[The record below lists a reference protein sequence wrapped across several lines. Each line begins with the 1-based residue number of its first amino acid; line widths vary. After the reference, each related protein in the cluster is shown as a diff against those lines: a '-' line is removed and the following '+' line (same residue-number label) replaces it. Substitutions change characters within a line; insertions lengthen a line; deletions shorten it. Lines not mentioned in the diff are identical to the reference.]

1 MRKLIAYLL
10 LLAPFSRSY
19 AQDFSNKGKD
29 FYLCFPQHV
38 PNSSANLATLS
49 LYITSDKASKGT
61 ITMANGAFTGSF
73 NIAANGIQEIQIPWN
88 ANIHISN
95 GESNTVI
102 NKSIRIKTDLGEPA
116 VVAYAQQWAGARSA
130 ATLLLPVNVLGKKYY
145 AVSFTQ
151 SGANQGSFLAR
162 SQFQIIAV
170 KNNTVVT
177 ITPRKNGVVQAPV
190 TITLPLA
197 GDMYQYQSTDGN
209 APTQDLTGTVIESV
223 ASGSGG
229 CLPIAVFS
237 GSSNVTMGSAGCT
250 TGNSYDP
257 LFQQLYPASTW
268 GKNFGFIPFEGY
280 PNGNPV
286 RVMASENNTNVY
298 FNGSL
303 VATLNEGDIYPNGFT
318 QFPPLV
324 SAPTNIT
331 SDKPVCVAQ
340 YVQRNACSGRGSLLG
355 DPDMVVLNP
364 IEQNINDII
373 VFSSTRQAIT
383 EQWVNVLLKTVA
395 IPSFS
400 INGNTPPAAAWS
412 PMATLPGYSYIRY
425 SLVGIPSARIVAD
438 SGFNAIAYGWGSN
451 ESYAYSAGTNVK
463 DIYQQIGVSSQY
475 GIETTPSVCTGTP
488 FKFKVSL
495 PYLADSIRWNLSNL
509 PGNPGTV
516 LQAYSNPPQPS
527 DADSITIVNGRSI
540 YWYSLPTF
548 YSFAT
553 TGQFPVSISVFAP
566 NVDGCGNEQLID
578 FELEISNPPVGD
590 FTWVHDGCI
599 NSTVQFN
606 DNTTSTK
613 PVYRW
618 SWNFGDPASG
628 AANTSTIQNPVHN
641 FSAPGTYQVTYSSIS
656 TAGCLSDTI
665 RKQIVINPLPTA
677 NITGDVSVCQGTPQ
691 PNVTFNG
698 VVGTAPFTFTYN
710 INNGA
715 NQTITTSTGNSINL
729 PVSTTT
735 PGTFTYYL
743 VSVKDAA
750 GTAGC
755 SQNQPD
761 TVFMNVR
768 PVPTATISG
777 NASVCVN
784 DPSPVVT
791 FTGAGSIAPYTF
803 TYQVNGGANQ
813 FITTTTGNS
822 ITLPVATGTANSFV
836 YTLISVADGNT
847 SSCSQAQPG
856 NVTVTIN
863 PLPTA
868 SLSPASQVCLNGA
881 SQIVTFTGANGTAP
895 YTFTYKLNGGPN
907 QTITSAGNTATITV
921 PATVA
926 GTFTYLLVSV
936 QGAGT
941 PACSQ
946 LQSGSTTITVN
957 PLPVAAFT
965 SSATGCINKTI
976 NFTDN
981 STPGAG
987 TINSWAWNFGDPGSG
1002 AANTATT
1009 QNPTHT
1015 YNTTGVYNVT
1025 LTVGTD
1031 RGCNS
1036 VVLQKSI
1043 TIFELPKAGFVLPE
1057 VCLLDPFAQ
1066 FTDTSKVPA
1075 PQTINGWLWNFG
1087 DPGSGANNTSTVQNA
1102 QHTYPAVGN
1111 YNVQLIVSSNNGCTD
1126 TLMQVLTVNGGN
1138 PVADFAAVTPPNFCG
1153 NDSITI
1159 QNKSTIGSGNITKV
1173 EIYWDNV
1180 NSPTLFD
1187 TDDFPVFNKL
1197 YRHKYPD
1204 FQTPLTRTYSIR
1216 YRAYSGG
1223 VCVSDR
1229 ISNITVN
1236 ASPKVAFAVIPNSC
1250 LNVAPFQVTQATET
1264 GGVPG
1269 SFGFSGP
1276 GINAGGVFNP
1286 AVVGPGTY
1294 TIKYKYTSNQGC
1306 VDSAQQTI
1314 TVLRAPVAD
1323 FTTVAPACES
1333 KQVIFRDASS
1343 SQDGTITTWT
1353 WNFGDG
1359 TAPVILNTNADVPHT
1374 FANAGNYTV
1383 SLTVTTNNGCNSLI
1397 RQSPVVIAPLPRPAF
1412 SFPASVC
1419 LPAATVNFTNN
1430 STIADGTQNSF
1441 TYSWDFGDPASGTNN
1456 TSTAISPTHVYTGAG
1471 PYSVKLSVTSGAGC
1485 TRDTT
1490 ILVDIIHPQ
1499 PKADFDF
1506 SRPSICVGDDL
1517 GFIDKSTGA
1526 DGTVNGW
1533 NWSFGDG
1540 GSSLIQNPTHLY
1552 GAAGNFA
1559 VKLFVTNSRGCNS
1572 DTVTKQFVVYSY
1584 PVVNAGPDR
1593 FVLENG
1599 SVTLEPSVTGANLN
1613 FLWQPATYLNNDKIE
1628 RPVSSP
1634 LADITY
1640 TLTVTNPGGCTGSDM
1655 VFVKVL
1661 KGPKI
1666 PNTFTPNGDGINET
1680 WRIEYLDTYPENR
1693 VQVFTRTGQ
1702 LVFESRGYKTPWDG
1716 TARGRSLPSD
1726 TYYYII
1732 EPGNGRKPLTGYVTI
1747 LK

>member
-1 MRKLIAYLL
+1 MRKFIVYLILL
-10 LLAPFSRSY
+10 TPCSKAFT
-19 AQDFSNKGKD
+19 QDFSNKGKD

-38 PNSSANLATLS
+38 PNSGTNLATLS

-88 ANIHISN
+88 ASIHISN

-102 NKSIRIKTDLGEPA
+102 QKSIRIKTDAGEPA

-151 SGANQGSFLAR
+151 TGANQGSFLAR
-162 SQFQIIAV
+162 SQFQIIAI

-177 ITPRKNGVVQAPV
+177 ITPRKNGVVQPPV
-190 TITLPLA
+190 TINLPLA

-209 APTQDLTGTVIESV
+209 AATQDLTGTIIESV

-237 GSSNVTMGSAGCT
+237 GSSNVTMGSTSCT
-250 TGNSYDP
+250 TGNSFDP

-286 RVMASENNTNVY
+286 RVMASENNTNVF

-303 VATLNEGDIYPNGFT
+303 VATLNEGEFYPSAFT
-318 QFPPLV
+318 EYPTLI

-400 INGNTPPAAAWS
+400 INGNTPQAAAWFPIAS
-412 PMATLPGYSYIRY
+412 LPGYSFIRY
-425 SLVGIPSARIVAD
+425 SLIGIPSARIVAD
-438 SGFNAIAYGWGSN
+438 SGFNAIAYGWGNN

-509 PGNPGTV
+509 PGNPGTI
-516 LQAYSNPPQPS
+516 LQIYSNPPQSS
-527 DADSITIVNGRSI
+527 DADSTTLVNGRSI
-540 YWYSLPTF
+540 YWYSLPSF
-548 YSFAT
+548 YNFAT

-578 FELEISNPPVGD
+578 FELEISNPPVAN
-590 FTWVHDGCI
+590 FSWVHNGCI
-599 NSTVQFN
+599 NTTVQFN

-618 SWNFGDPASG
+618 TWNFGDPSSG

-641 FSAPGTYQVTYSSIS
+641 YSAPGTYQVTYSSIS

-665 RKQIVINPLPTA
+665 RKQIVINPLATA
-677 NITGDVSVCQGTPQ
+677 NIAGDISVCQGSAQ
-691 PNVTFNG
+691 PNVSFNG
-698 VVGTAPFTFTYN
+698 VVGTAPFTFTYS

-715 NQTITTSTGNSINL
+715 NQTITTTSGNSVNL
-729 PVSTTT
+729 PVSTAT
-735 PGTFTYYL
+735 PATFTYRL
-743 VSVKDAA
+743 ISVTDAA

-761 TVFMNVR
+761 TVVIVVR
-768 PVPTATISG
+768 PVPTGTISG

-784 DPSPVVT
+784 DPSPVIT
-791 FTGAGSIAPYTF
+791 FTAAGSNAPYTF
-803 TYQVNGGANQ
+803 TYQINAGANQ
-813 FITTTTGNS
+813 TITTTAGNS
-822 ITLPVATGTANSFV
+822 VTIPVSTATANSYI
-836 YTLISVADGNT
+836 YTLISVADGNST
-847 SSCSQAQPG
+847 PCIQAQPG
-856 NVTVTIN
+856 NVTVAVN

-868 SLSPASQVCLNGA
+868 SVSPPSQVCINGA
-881 SQIVTFTGANGTAP
+881 SQVVTFTGANATAP
-895 YTFTYKLNGGPN
+895 YTFTYKLNGGAN
-907 QTITSAGNTATITV
+907 QTITSTGNTASITV

-926 GTFTYLLVSV
+926 GVFNYQLVSV

-946 LQSGSTTITVN
+946 LQSGTTTVTVN
-957 PLPVAAFT
+957 SLPVAAFT
-965 SSATGCINKTI
+965 SGTTGCINKI
-976 NFTDN
+976 VNFTDN

-987 TINSWAWNFGDPGSG
+987 VINSWTWNFGDPGSG
-1002 AANTATT
+1002 AANTASI
-1009 QNPTHT
+1009 QNPSHT
-1015 YNTTGVYNVT
+1015 FTATGLYNVT
-1025 LTVGTD
+1025 LIVGTD
-1031 RGCNS
+1031 RGCSS

-1043 TIFELPKAGFVLPE
+1043 TIFDLPQAGFILPE

-1066 FTDTSKVPA
+1066 FTDTSKVGA
-1075 PQTINGWLWNFG
+1075 PQTINGWMWNFG
-1087 DPGSGANNTSTVQNA
+1087 DPGSGVNNTSNVKNA
-1102 QHTYPAVGN
+1102 QHTFAAVGN
-1111 YNVQLIVSSNNGCTD
+1111 YNVRLIVSTNNGCTD
-1126 TLMQVLTVNGGN
+1126 TLTQVLTVNGGN
-1138 PVADFAAVTPPNFCG
+1138 PIADFMAINPPNFCG

-1159 QNKSTIGSGNITKV
+1159 QNKSTITSGSITKV

-1180 NSPTLFD
+1180 NSPTLFE

-1229 ISNITVN
+1229 IRNITVN
-1236 ASPKVAFAVIPNSC
+1236 ASPKVAFTTIPNIC
-1250 LNVAPFQVTQATET
+1250 MNVAPFQLTQASET

-1269 SFGFSGP
+1269 TFLFSGQ
-1276 GINAGGVFNP
+1276 GISAAGVFDP
-1286 AVVGPGTY
+1286 ASVGPGTY
-1294 TIKYKYTSNQGC
+1294 TINYKYTSTQGC
-1306 VDSAQQTI
+1306 VDSAQQSL
-1314 TVLRAPVAD
+1314 TVLRAPIAN
-1323 FTTVAPACES
+1323 FTLTTAACES

-1343 SQDGTITTWT
+1343 SQDGTLTTWT

-1359 TAPVILNTNADVPHT
+1359 TAPLVQNTNADVTHI
-1374 FANAGNYTV
+1374 FANAGNYNVT
-1383 SLTVTTNNGCNSLI
+1383 LTVTTSDGCNSTNTSL
-1397 RQSPVVIAPLPRPAF
+1397 PVVVAPLPRPAF

-1419 LPAATVNFTNN
+1419 LPAAAVNFTNN

-1456 TSTAISPTHVYTGAG
+1456 TSTAINPTHIYNGPG
-1471 PYSVKLSVTSGAGC
+1471 PYSIKLFVTSGAGC
-1485 TRDTT
+1485 TGDTT
-1490 ILVDIIHPQ
+1490 IVMDIIHPQ
-1499 PKADFDF
+1499 PIADFDF
-1506 SRPSICVGDDL
+1506 SRASICVGDNV

-1540 GSSLIQNPTHLY
+1540 GTSLTQNPTQLY
-1552 GAAGNFA
+1552 AAA
-1559 VKLFVTNSRGCNS
+1559 QTYDVKLVVTNTQGCTS
-1572 DTVTKQFVVYSY
+1572 ETATKQFIVYPY
-1584 PVVNAGPDR
+1584 PVVDAGPDR
-1593 FVLENG
+1593 FVLETG
-1599 SVTLEPSVTGANLN
+1599 SVTLEPNVSGNKLSY
-1613 FLWQPATYLNNDKIE
+1613 LWQPATYLNNDTIE

-1640 TLTVTNPGGCTGSDM
+1640 TLIVTNPGGCTGSDM

-1680 WRIEYLDTYPENR
+1680 WQIEFLDTYPENR

-1716 TARGRSLPSD
+1716 TAKGKSLPTD

-1732 EPGNGRKPLTGYVTI
+1732 EPGNGRKPLTGYITI